1 MKPAHTVTIAFLGI
15 VAVAHALRLIFRWDL
30 VINRVTI
37 AMWPSA
43 LAIVIVLG
51 LAVALWRESRRPA
64 VLIR

>member
-1 MKPAHTVTIAFLGI
+1 MKPVHAVTIAFLGI
-15 VAVAHALRLIFRWDL
+15 VVVAHALRLIFRWDL

-51 LAVALWRESRRPA
+51 LAVGLWRESRHSA
-64 VLIR
+64 VSSR